1 MLRASQSLS
10 SQFSW
15 KHKVGIFMFTLQK
28 KMRLKEDAME
38 GPRGNEW
45 LVWDLP
51 LSSLVPEP
59 IFLAQTNEKTQDK
72 SEPK

>member
-1 MLRASQSLS
+1 
-10 SQFSW
+10 
-15 KHKVGIFMFTLQK
+15 MFTLQK